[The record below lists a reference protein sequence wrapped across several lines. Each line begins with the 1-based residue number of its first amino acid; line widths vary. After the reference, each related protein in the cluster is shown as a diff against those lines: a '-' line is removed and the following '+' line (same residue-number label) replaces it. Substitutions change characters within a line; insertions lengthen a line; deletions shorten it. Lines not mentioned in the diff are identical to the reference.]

1 MEITVRLYASLAED
15 VGRVLFD
22 RFPPLEELRES
33 IIYAV
38 NAEYVQDDFPITA
51 EDDIAI
57 IPPVS
62 GGAGND
68 PNIQISKEPLSL
80 ETLHQLVLCPEAGA
94 VSHFLGVVRDNNLGR
109 DVDHLEYDAYPEMAQ
124 KVMTEIANDVKK
136 RWPINEIA
144 IHHRIGRL
152 EIGETSVA
160 IAVSAPHRADG
171 IEACHY
177 AIDRLKTIVPIWK
190 KEFWIDGEHW
200 VEGSLN
206 PKTEAKPSP
215 KPTDTAD

>member
-1 MEITVRLYASLAED
+1 MKINEKNYEGQSLGEF
-15 VGRVLFD
+15 LKSKKMSNYFIN
-22 RFPPLEELRES
+22 FH
-33 IIYAV
+33 
-38 NAEYVQDDFPITA
+38 
-51 EDDIAI
+51 I
-57 IPPVS
+57 IPMVAAIWSMP
-62 GGAGND
+62 
-68 PNIQISKEPLSL
+68 
-80 ETLHQLVLCPEAGA
+80 
-94 VSHFLGVVRDNNLGR
+94 
-109 DVDHLEYDAYPEMAQ
+109 PEMAQ
-124 KVMTEIANDVKK
+124 KIMTEIANDVKK